1 MKEDA
6 DRAAAEAAMDVDTSI
21 DAGDAQDGAQ
31 KSHTSQKKADAKGPN
46 GEPAAEE
53 EEKPFEEAN
62 KKDADLHGVPA
73 FDGVDHDMQ
82 MNLVDDPEE
91 QQKKKGDLYADP
103 ILFSQGQV
111 ADADGDEFFL
121 LDEEMINE
129 LAKNGLRYG
138 CHHNIE
144 FITEERCE
152 DYVMKYICKGQDMAY
167 VRVSED
173 PLRKD
178 PKSNVVDYDE
188 NAYYRKVRYMTS
200 MEAMWRLLS
209 YPIYRMSHVV
219 QALYIHDPRGP
230 VMKFKEGEEKKA
242 GKKAAKGP
250 KKTKLTAY
258 FDLCK
263 VDPAAREL
271 RFDEISQQYVFN
283 ERQKKWVKRK
293 INLGEIVTRVGTI
306 SSANKELFAIR
317 LLLLYCT
324 GVTSWEDLR
333 TVPDK
338 DGKPMLCDTYAQ
350 AAELL
355 SLTESDAM
363 WMKVMDAAMSE
374 IPSTNRRRKFYA
386 LLLVFNQP
394 SNPMAILNEHLD
406 ALCPVSSRRQDWT
419 EEQRINY
426 LLNHIQYHI
435 LEHGLTLAD
444 VGLPSINNYDDDRVR
459 AEIQGDD
466 EQITDTTDGAPAR
479 ADAVAYADRVQKQL
493 NTNQADVYKQ
503 ILDAV
508 DGRVDAQVTNP
519 NHLFFV
525 TGEGGTGKTFLF
537 NALIAR
543 INARKAQYVACAS
556 TGIAALLLQGGSTAH
571 EAFCISND
579 VRAEDQS
586 RVKFESYY
594 AQRLRDADLII
605 IDEVS
610 MMHRVVLEYIEKV
623 LKSCYTDE
631 KIKKKPFCG
640 KVVVLSGDFKQLG
653 PIPFPEDQLGAGD
666 EQRKAAVLTSSLKC
680 SKIFGQFKELK
691 LTQNMRMDP
700 AEVEFRDL
708 VRKIGLGRNFIPGTE
723 YVQLPA
729 DRAAANA
736 EEVISFCYPDDFL
749 LNNVDLAKGS
759 NVLLPRNSAVFKWN
773 DVILNRMSDR
783 AKTSVGID
791 RNMERREDQGAAML
805 QTHQADHDLE
815 NIHMER
821 LHTSSS

>member
-129 LAKNGLRYG
+129 LAKNGLRVSRQ
-138 CHHNIE
+138 
-144 FITEERCE
+144 FLSFRRIT
-152 DYVMKYICKGQDMAY
+152 M
-167 VRVSED
+167 
-173 PLRKD
+173 
-178 PKSNVVDYDE
+178 
-188 NAYYRKVRYMTS
+188 
-200 MEAMWRLLS
+200 
-209 YPIYRMSHVV
+209 

-338 DGKPMLCDTYAQ
+338 DGKPMLCDT
-350 AAELL
+350 
-355 SLTESDAM
+355 
-363 WMKVMDAAMSE
+363 
-374 IPSTNRRRKFYA
+374 
-386 LLLVFNQP
+386 
-394 SNPMAILNEHLD
+394 
-406 ALCPVSSRRQDWT
+406 
-419 EEQRINY
+419 
-426 LLNHIQYHI
+426 
-435 LEHGLTLAD
+435 
-444 VGLPSINNYDDDRVR
+444 
-459 AEIQGDD
+459 
-466 EQITDTTDGAPAR
+466 
-479 ADAVAYADRVQKQL
+479 
-493 NTNQADVYKQ
+493 
-503 ILDAV
+503 
-508 DGRVDAQVTNP
+508 
-519 NHLFFV
+519 
-525 TGEGGTGKTFLF
+525 
-537 NALIAR
+537 
-543 INARKAQYVACAS
+543 
-556 TGIAALLLQGGSTAH
+556 
-571 EAFCISND
+571 
-579 VRAEDQS
+579 
-586 RVKFESYY
+586 
-594 AQRLRDADLII
+594 
-605 IDEVS
+605 
-610 MMHRVVLEYIEKV
+610 
-623 LKSCYTDE
+623 
-631 KIKKKPFCG
+631 
-640 KVVVLSGDFKQLG
+640 
-653 PIPFPEDQLGAGD
+653 
-666 EQRKAAVLTSSLKC
+666 
-680 SKIFGQFKELK
+680 
-691 LTQNMRMDP
+691 
-700 AEVEFRDL
+700 
-708 VRKIGLGRNFIPGTE
+708 
-723 YVQLPA
+723 
-729 DRAAANA
+729 
-736 EEVISFCYPDDFL
+736 FCYPDDFL

-791 RNMERREDQGAAML
+791 RNMERREDQEKKTLEDRRRAAKKASHEIEIMATQAGTPAELPPALKACELFQPEDMPTMEMAHVSFTMFSTSDALDCFNGEEYITELAILRYLAYRVQLINLRDGARPVTVVHPSMYYPNYELDDCDLPEFTYL
-805 QTHQADHDLE
+805 QRDRYTMAVIPIHISRRRDNIEIDHWAVAIADLDWGQAVIYD
-815 NIHMER
+815 
-821 LHTSSS
+821 SSPETTEPCMDYVRNRGRQPVVHPSG